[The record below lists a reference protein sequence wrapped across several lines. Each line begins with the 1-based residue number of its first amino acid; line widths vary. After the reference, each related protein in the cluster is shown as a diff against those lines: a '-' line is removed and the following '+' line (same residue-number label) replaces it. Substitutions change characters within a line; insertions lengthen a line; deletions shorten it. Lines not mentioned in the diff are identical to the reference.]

1 MTSARYH
8 GSSPLRYTSDVDLA
22 KVAVPGICLAA
33 DSIVK
38 VQTRGLHLLSIGVW
52 QVGESLHP
60 IAMGSGVLQPCFE
73 TSLCSFIG
81 I

>member
-33 DSIVK
+33 DLIVK
-38 VQTRGLHLLSIGVW
+38 VRVLRMVQAGKVFHL
-52 QVGESLHP
+52 
-60 IAMGSGVLQPCFE
+60 IAVGSGVLHPYCENIPPFFHWE
-73 TSLCSFIG
+73 
-81 I
+81 